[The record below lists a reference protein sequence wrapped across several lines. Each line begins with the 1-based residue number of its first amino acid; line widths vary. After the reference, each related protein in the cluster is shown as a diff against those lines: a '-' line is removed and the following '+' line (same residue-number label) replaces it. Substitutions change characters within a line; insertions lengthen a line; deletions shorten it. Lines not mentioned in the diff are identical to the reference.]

1 MDEVVCLDNPLM
13 RPMPNGGLG
22 LWGELEHLVQR
33 LGDVL
38 TGQDIDKKSRDTWLD
53 LINEPTD
60 VRGDNHWSLFACPQ
74 CDFERDIG
82 EGFVSRRDHRYFC
95 PSPLAQGTG

>member
-1 MDEVVCLDNPLM
+1 VYEVVCLDNPLM

-22 LWGELEHLVQR
+22 LWGEIEHLVQR

-53 LINEPTD
+53 LINEPTGG
-60 VRGDNHWSLFACPQ
+60 RGHNDWPLFACPQ
-74 CDFERDIG
+74 RDFERDIG
-82 EGFVSRRDHRYFC
+82 EGFVSGRDHHYFC